1 MIKFTTPANL
11 DGAKL
16 TDELIAAGVKILS
29 KNSATKTGFAPP
41 MLDGNANLWLD
52 IDAKD
57 ETKAAEVVANHQ
69 G

>member
-16 TDELIAAGVKILS
+16 TDELIAAGIKILS
-29 KNSATKTGFAPP
+29 KNSVTKTGFAPP
-41 MLDGNANLWLD
+41 MLDGNGDLWLD

-57 ETKAAEVVANHQ
+57 ESKAAEIVAAHAA
-69 G
+69 